1 MRAIGT
7 MHRSFLAALAA
18 LIASAFFGLNA
29 IACKILFLPDSPAHF
44 DAVSLFIA
52 RSVWTLPLFLVLAL
66 VAMPRPLP
74 RLTWSSAGL
83 LALCGLAYGPGTIAL
98 STLGASETS
107 AAHAVLLL
115 SMLPPLAL
123 ILAGLFLHERL
134 PAVRIVAIVIGII
147 GAAILTGSRSGAGA
161 TLQGDLLIAAFI
173 FAWAVLTTGIR
184 SLDQSFPPLFVAGVF
199 GVIGCLILL
208 FIGIALGRQDA
219 ALIPLHHFDSTT
231 IIWFDVELV
240 LLLAL
245 VGQILQSLALR
256 TLNIAV
262 VVALITYGSIAAGLV
277 GSIMLLGESL
287 TLGEILAGSLLL
299 LALALSLIP
308 PVYVSR
314 IFRRVESE

>member
-1 MRAIGT
+1 MRAAGT
-7 MHRSFLAALAA
+7 MHKSLLAALAA
-18 LIASAFFGLNA
+18 LLGSVFFGLNA
-29 IACKILFLPDSPAHF
+29 IACKILFLPNSPAHF
-44 DAVSLFIA
+44 EAVSLFVA
-52 RSVWTLPLFLVLAL
+52 RSIWSLPLFLALAL
-66 VAMPRPLP
+66 VAMPHPLP

-115 SMLPPLAL
+115 SMLPPLAS
-123 ILAGLFLHERL
+123 ILAGLFLRERL

-147 GAAILTGSRSGAGA
+147 GAVTLTASRSGAGA
-161 TLQGDLLIAAFI
+161 TLRGDLLIAAFI

-184 SLDQSFPPLFVAGVF
+184 SLDRSFPPLFVAGVF
-199 GVIGCLILL
+199 GVIGCLVLV
-208 FIGIALGRQDA
+208 FIGAALGRTDA

-262 VVALITYGSIAAGLV
+262 GTALITYGSIAAGLL
-277 GSIMLLGESL
+277 GSIALLGESL
-287 TLGEILAGSLLL
+287 TAGEILAGALLL

-308 PVYVSR
+308 PAYISR
-314 IFRRVESE
+314 IFRS

>member
-1 MRAIGT
+1 MQ
-7 MHRSFLAALAA
+7 RSLLAALAA
-18 LIASAFFGLNA
+18 LLGSVFFGLNA
-29 IACKILFLPDSPAHF
+29 IACKILFLPSSPAHF
-44 DAVSLFIA
+44 DAVSLFVA
-52 RSVWTLPLFLVLAL
+52 RGFWSLPLFLILWLAAL
-66 VAMPRPLP
+66 PRPLP

-107 AAHAVLLL
+107 ASHAVLLL
-115 SMLPPLAL
+115 SMLPPLAS

-147 GAAILTGSRSGAGA
+147 GAVTLTGSRSGAGA
-161 TLQGDLLIAAFI
+161 TVQGDLLIAAFI
-173 FAWAVLTTGIR
+173 VAWAVLTAGIR
-184 SLDQSFPPLFVAGVF
+184 SLDRSFPPLFVAGVF
-199 GVIGCLILL
+199 GVIGCLMLVL
-208 FIGIALGRQDA
+208 IGVTVGRTDA

-231 IIWFDVELV
+231 VIWFDVELV

-262 VVALITYGSIAAGLV
+262 GVALITYGSIAAGLAA
-277 GSIMLLGESL
+277 SIALLGEIL
-287 TLGEILAGSLLL
+287 TAGEILAGALLL

-308 PVYVSR
+308 PAYVSR
-314 IFRRVESE
+314 FLRRFTWS